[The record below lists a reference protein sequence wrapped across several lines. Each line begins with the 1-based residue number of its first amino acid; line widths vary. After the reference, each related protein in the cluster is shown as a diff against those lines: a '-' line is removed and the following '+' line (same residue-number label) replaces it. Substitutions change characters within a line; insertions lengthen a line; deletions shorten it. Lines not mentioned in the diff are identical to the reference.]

1 MIKLE
6 KTYSLCVRVRIY
18 TEKRGLTLIR
28 KVLVDPSISLTLEIE
43 DTAAPGAVTYR
54 LHLSNISNTI
64 LFSMYILFV
73 HNNRILR

>member
-43 DTAAPGAVTYR
+43 DTAAPGVVTYR

-64 LFSMYILFV
+64 SFFMYILFV
-73 HNNRILR
+73 HNNRIL